1 MARSGSCPPR
11 PSLLRATPCR
21 RGLLRRR
28 PASPP
33 AGAEEAERDGCQF
46 RSWLG
51 LEISWAVDAERGSRA
66 VEAARLGRESEA
78 LEENDGCS
86 VLHVSPNVQGRKKV
100 RLYKKKISGKHLS
113 SQAFKRKSPKS
124 NREKNCIE
132 KSQEQRWYT
141 ET

>member
-1 MARSGSCPPR
+1 LGCGR
-11 PSLLRATPCR
+11 
-21 RGLLRRR
+21 
-28 PASPP
+28 
-33 AGAEEAERDGCQF
+33 AERD
-46 RSWLG
+46 
-51 LEISWAVDAERGSRA
+51 SRA
-66 VEAARLGRESEA
+66 VEAAARLGRESEA